1 MKRIFALIISA
12 VMLLAGCSSGK
23 PLTPEEYSAALKND
37 TREWSK
43 DLMAVASLI
52 PDDAEDGFLDTI
64 KGNKSEAEKYFGELE
79 KDFAAFE
86 SIVPPEDYAELH
98 EKLLVGVKHE
108 RTWLKYVREMFSADN
123 ADDYKNTADAL
134 EKHVDS
140 ITENNE
146 ALSQAYYEIYLK
158 FKEDGVE

>member
-1 MKRIFALIISA
+1 MKRIIALILAA
-12 VMLLAGCSSGK
+12 VMLLTGCSSGK
-23 PLTPEEYSAALKND
+23 PLTPKEYSAALKND
-37 TREWSK
+37 SMEWSK

-52 PDDAEDGFLDTI
+52 PDDAEEGFLDTI

-108 RTWLKYVREMFSADN
+108 RTWLQYIRQMFGAEN
-123 ADDYKNTADAL
+123 ADDYKNAADAL
-134 EKHVDS
+134 EKHVDN

-146 ALSQAYYEIYLK
+146 SLPQAYYEIHMK
-158 FKEDGVE
+158 FRNDGVE